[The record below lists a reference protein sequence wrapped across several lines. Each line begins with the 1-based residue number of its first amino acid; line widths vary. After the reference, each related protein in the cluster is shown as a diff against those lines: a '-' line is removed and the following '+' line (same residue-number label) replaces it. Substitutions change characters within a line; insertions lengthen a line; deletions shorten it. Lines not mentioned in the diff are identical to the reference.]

1 MRIEKLV
8 CQISIWYQIDDQQV
22 RKIQLNIAYLTWGA
36 PSLFLGPPPSLT
48 LFFLSS
54 PKSCFAVRD
63 NPCRSPYM
71 GSVSENHTHVKPM
84 TSKGAIFSPLPP
96 TSGIRE
102 TDGLMIGVI
111 QAGSLAGWVVVWL
124 SAWLAD

>member
-1 MRIEKLV
+1 ML
-8 CQISIWYQIDDQQV
+8 QISIWYQIDDQKDQ
-22 RKIQLNIAYLTWGA
+22 KIEIEHGLPCMGCTIPLHGA
-36 PSLFLGPPPSLT
+36 TPPYTP
-48 LFFLSS
+48 
-54 PKSCFAVRD
+54 
-63 NPCRSPYM
+63 SPYM
-71 GSVSENHTHVKPM
+71 GFFSENHVLRHEITHAGPLHGGSVSENHTHVKPM